1 MKPLIILNDDILLVE
16 DNPGDAELTI
26 RTLRKSGVTNKI
38 THLKDGAQLLDYLF
52 GFNRESAGHL
62 PSLIILD
69 IKIPKVDGLEA
80 LARIRQEGPSKMI
93 PVIVFGSSEDHPDI
107 RKALILGANSF
118 IIKPLDWAGFLK
130 ALESLDQTWLSFSA
144 VKI

>member
-1 MKPLIILNDDILLVE
+1 MNADIILVE

-26 RTLRKSGVTNKI
+26 RTLRKSGATNKI
-38 THLKDGAQLLDYLF
+38 THLKNGAQLLDYLF

-62 PSLIILD
+62 PSLILLD
-69 IKIPKVDGLEA
+69 IKMPKVDGLEA
-80 LARIRQEGPSKMI
+80 LARIRQEANTKMI

-107 RKALILGANSF
+107 GRALILGANSY
-118 IIKPLDWAGFLK
+118 IIKPLDLSGFLK
-130 ALESLDQTWLSFSA
+130 ALECLDQTWLSFSA

>member
-1 MKPLIILNDDILLVE
+1 MNADIPIVE

-26 RTLRKSGVTNKI
+26 RTLRKNGAANKI
-38 THLKDGAQLLDYLF
+38 THLKNGAQLLEYLF

-62 PSLIILD
+62 PPLILLY
-69 IKIPKVDGLEA
+69 IKMPKVDGLEA
-80 LARIRQEGPSKMI
+80 LARIRQEANTKMI

-107 RKALILGANSF
+107 GRALILGANSY
-118 IIKPLDWAGFLK
+118 IIKPLDLSGFLK
-130 ALESLDQTWLSFSA
+130 ALECLDQTRLSFSA